1 MILQIGFIYIL
12 AICENWS
19 SLIMVAC
26 CSMRCS
32 KGLKICC
39 GVTALLLIILIVVL
53 VVLFFTIFKPKDP
66 DIVLQSV
73 KLDGFK
79 LEVFPTL
86 KLNVSLGIVVTVEN
100 PNHGSFTYQNST
112 AFLYYRGNLV
122 AEAPLHQDTI
132 PARND
137 HNISTSLT
145 IFVDPTKFKDL
156 ASDYSGGVINF
167 TSTTTL
173 LGKVKVLDLFKIKA
187 TSYSTCDLSLFVNDQ
202 TINSTCNSEI
212 KFWHFLFL

>member
-1 MILQIGFIYIL
+1 
-12 AICENWS
+12 
-19 SLIMVAC
+19 
-26 CSMRCS
+26 MRCS

-112 AFLYYRGNLV
+112 ASFFYSWFWCN
-122 AEAPLHQDTI
+122 
-132 PARND
+132 
-137 HNISTSLT
+137 
-145 IFVDPTKFKDL
+145 PTPKDI
-156 ASDYSGGVINF
+156 G
-167 TSTTTL
+167 
-173 LGKVKVLDLFKIKA
+173 
-187 TSYSTCDLSLFVNDQ
+187 
-202 TINSTCNSEI
+202 
-212 KFWHFLFL
+212 